1 MNELQRHGNKRRYL
15 VHGKTSAADRMNVYL
30 ASGEAWG

>member
-1 MNELQRHGNKRRYL
+1 MNELQQHVNEHRNL
-15 VHGKTSAADRMNVYL
+15 VHAKTSAAYRMSVYL